1 MESIKDRKN
10 NSIPR
15 RRFGR
20 TEIQIPVL
28 SLGGMRFQQSW
39 KDLDPKEI
47 NNQQQDILRKII
59 NHAAKNGMHHIETA
73 RHYGTSERQIGWAF
87 DQIDDPKRILQTK
100 VPPNNDP
107 SIFEQELE

>member
-1 MESIKDRKN
+1 VPNKDSKN

-47 NNQQQDILRKII
+47 NNQQQDILQKII

-87 DQIDDPKRILQTK
+87 DQIMIQKEYYKRKSHQIMILRYSSK
-100 VPPNNDP
+100 NL
-107 SIFEQELE
+107 S